1 MITEMKKV
9 IIVTIIKQKTKE
21 TAIKKANKQTNKQ
34 KQINSN
40 NNSNNK
46 KTFIQICNPKTRV
59 CPNPN
64 NAQRRNIRFLAARY
78 YFSKYSKISQQKMR
92 QSNTV
97 FNIKT

>member
-1 MITEMKKV
+1 MKKV
-9 IIVTIIKQKTKE
+9 IIVTIIKQKNKE

-34 KQINSN
+34 KQI
-40 NNSNNK
+40 NSNNK

-64 NAQRRNIRFLAARY
+64 NAQLRNIRFLAARH